1 MFACLVKAGLKLKP
15 VKCHFARG
23 KLEYLRHVITCHGL
37 KTNPRLIQAV
47 REFLTPKNVHEV
59 RQFLGLGL
67 YYRRFI
73 CNFPKLANTLHYLTR
88 RDSEWLWN
96 GEFESAFQKLK
107 KLLTTAP
114 ALAYL
119 NFHKEYVLETDTSTH
134 GLGVVLSQEQPDKRL
149 HLVAYASRA
158 LSSTKRN
165 YGITE
170 LETLAVMWSMSHFH
184 HFLYGNKVTVLTDH
198 SSVKAVLESP
208 NPTAKHA
215 RWWTR
220 VYGKGVREVKL
231 CYRAGRE
238 NKGADALS
246 HSPQLPAPV
255 VSTVDGELQVSTVSI
270 TDNTSQESH
279 PANTRLPDGIQC
291 SDDDLA
297 NGSEGHTAEP
307 TKMVA
312 TVSPDEQQV
321 ENDVAVGGH
330 WSCSEFEVQAGGGD
344 KWNHVETEMNVI
356 PALEDPLLRGEDSGE
371 TWIIQTELGPL
382 HIAFQPTS
390 AYDLR
395 KEQEKDL
402 VITEV
407 KEYLTSGTLPQD
419 LNRSRKLVLQA
430 PQYSL
435 VN

>member
-1 MFACLVKAGLKLKP
+1 
-15 VKCHFARG
+15 
-23 KLEYLRHVITCHGL
+23 
-37 KTNPRLIQAV
+37 
-47 REFLTPKNVHEV
+47 
-59 RQFLGLGL
+59 
-67 YYRRFI
+67 
-73 CNFPKLANTLHYLTR
+73 
-88 RDSEWLWN
+88 
-96 GEFESAFQKLK
+96 
-107 KLLTTAP
+107 
-114 ALAYL
+114 
-119 NFHKEYVLETDTSTH
+119 
-134 GLGVVLSQEQPDKRL
+134 
-149 HLVAYASRA
+149 
-158 LSSTKRN
+158 
-165 YGITE
+165 
-170 LETLAVMWSMSHFH
+170 
-184 HFLYGNKVTVLTDH
+184 
-198 SSVKAVLESP
+198 
-208 NPTAKHA
+208 
-215 RWWTR
+215 
-220 VYGKGVREVKL
+220 
-231 CYRAGRE
+231 
-238 NKGADALS
+238 
-246 HSPQLPAPV
+246 
-255 VSTVDGELQVSTVSI
+255 
-270 TDNTSQESH
+270 
-279 PANTRLPDGIQC
+279 
-291 SDDDLA
+291 
-297 NGSEGHTAEP
+297 
-307 TKMVA
+307 MVA